1 MRTYKIKKTKITMNT
16 NTNRNY
22 DWNNTVNYWTNP
34 TSAWNTTP
42 FSAVSNNTPYSSL
55 LTNPFTTR
63 TWLNSNANTPAVNA
77 YESTESYVLEF
88 AAPGYEKESFEVSYS
103 TSTLT
108 VKATPSR
115 NESTESANYSTRE
128 FSYSSFTKEFSLPAN
143 AEASE
148 LRAKYEN
155 GVLTV
160 LVPKT
165 TNSTNYKTVRVS

>member
-1 MRTYKIKKTKITMNT
+1 MNT

-22 DWNNTVNYWTNP
+22 DWNNTINYWTNP
-34 TSAWNTTP
+34 TSAWIATP
-42 FSAVSNNTPYSSL
+42 FSAVSNNTPYSPSSL

-63 TWLNSNANTPAVNA
+63 TWLNSFANSTPAVNA
-77 YESTESYVLEF
+77 YESTESYVLEL

-103 TSTLT
+103 ASALT
-108 VKATPSR
+108 VKATARTER
-115 NESTESANYSTRE
+115 NETTNYSTRE

>member
-1 MRTYKIKKTKITMNT
+1 MNT

-22 DWNNTVNYWTNP
+22 DFNNTINYWTNP
-34 TSAWNTTP
+34 ASVWNTTP
-42 FSAVSNNTPYSSL
+42 FSAVSSNTPYSSL

-63 TWLNSNANTPAVNA
+63 TWLNSFANPTPAVNA
-77 YESTESYVLEF
+77 YESTESYVLEL

-103 TSTLT
+103 ASTLT
-108 VKATPSR
+108 VKANPSR
-115 NESTESANYSTRE
+115 TERSEAANYSTRE
-128 FSYSSFTKEFSLPAN
+128 FSYSSFTREFSLPAN